1 MSNKMVSD
9 EQPLKF
15 DSSTCSK
22 MLILAD
28 IFQLIN
34 LAECAALFIQN
45 DNATETKNLKFS
57 L

>member
-1 MSNKMVSD
+1 MVSD